1 MLSAREATP
10 TQVTPKPNLFATRW
24 HLAALPFVPSQ
35 RAPTAR
41 RNLGTKGLPLGARDN
56 AAVVSALGTSY
67 SRDAPA
73 PYKWSWQDDAEPGA
87 ALELDESLLSSAN
100 SIQDLTAALHTA
112 AASAPPRASLTT
124 PSRSLLA
131 RTAQR
136 VLSECATE
144 QGEACSVADVARL
157 LEAYGTVSQGTL
169 VAAAVSTVSDSATA
183 VQDDTPPHLVALML
197 AQVCSLP
204 NASAT
209 SDRNLTAL
217 QSV

>member
-1 MLSAREATP
+1 MGARVNYLK
-10 TQVTPKPNLFATRW
+10 VTPKPNLFATRW

-100 SIQDLTAALHTA
+100 SIQV
-112 AASAPPRASLTT
+112 S
-124 PSRSLLA
+124 
-131 RTAQR
+131 
-136 VLSECATE
+136 VTE
-144 QGEACSVADVARL
+144 ADVAASRGADVPSPHPSLFFFALTYPPPPVL
-157 LEAYGTVSQGTL
+157 LRH
-169 VAAAVSTVSDSATA
+169 AASPVWRT
-183 VQDDTPPHLVALML
+183 
-197 AQVCSLP
+197 
-204 NASAT
+204 
-209 SDRNLTAL
+209 
-217 QSV
+217 